1 MKKEL
6 TIVIALAIAVYV
18 NILGNGF
25 TIDDS
30 TFIGRW
36 QGNRTINLVQIF
48 RGDVP
53 AGHEGVY
60 RPIRQLLY
68 GIYYQLW
75 ADDPVGYHVHAIVV
89 HIISTIFVYLI
100 IEQIFNLQFT
110 IFNSRMGAFIGAAL
124 FAVHPVHTEA
134 VSYTVA
140 GMDTTGLGVVLAAFY
155 YFLRKKFNISYALA
169 AVAFFTTEMA
179 LTLPILLVWYELCF
193 GRLTKKNWETRI
205 KIHAPFWISLAIYVV
220 VRFGFLGISGV
231 RAEPAGGSAYVA
243 FLTMLKVNVK
253 YLELLVYPVKLA
265 NNQLLSGGIESFI
278 YRGYNRDLLAGQ
290 RLWNWDILLA
300 LGVLIGIIVVAYFL
314 RKKHPAITFGIGWHF
329 IALLP
334 VMQFIPQGAVLNER
348 SLYLPSFG
356 FILIVGYLLWHVYRR
371 ARVVAVA
378 ALVLVIGLY
387 VIRTVYRNADWKNDI
402 VFWSKEVAV
411 YPNSAYGYYSLGN
424 ALRVEQKPQEALAAL
439 IKASQINPRFAVA
452 VATEGLVYEG
462 LGNVGAAI
470 AAYEKTLTID
480 PAFYEAAGRLKEL
493 YGEKDVPIQ

>member
-1 MKKEL
+1 MKKNL
-6 TIVIALAIAVYV
+6 IIVTVLAIAAYV

-75 ADDPVGYHVHAIVV
+75 ADDPVGYHIHSIVV
-89 HIISTIFVYLI
+89 HAVSTVFVYLI
-100 IEQIFNLQFT
+100 LETMFAGSAIALF
-110 IFNSRMGAFIGAAL
+110 GAAL

-205 KIHAPFWISLAIYVV
+205 KIHAPFWISLAMYVV

-231 RAEPAGGSAYVA
+231 RAEPAGGSA
-243 FLTMLKVNVK
+243 
-253 YLELLVYPVKLA
+253 
-265 NNQLLSGGIESFI
+265 
-278 YRGYNRDLLAGQ
+278 
-290 RLWNWDILLA
+290 
-300 LGVLIGIIVVAYFL
+300 
-314 RKKHPAITFGIGWHF
+314 
-329 IALLP
+329 
-334 VMQFIPQGAVLNER
+334 
-348 SLYLPSFG
+348 
-356 FILIVGYLLWHVYRR
+356 
-371 ARVVAVA
+371 
-378 ALVLVIGLY
+378 
-387 VIRTVYRNADWKNDI
+387 
-402 VFWSKEVAV
+402 
-411 YPNSAYGYYSLGN
+411 
-424 ALRVEQKPQEALAAL
+424 
-439 IKASQINPRFAVA
+439 
-452 VATEGLVYEG
+452 
-462 LGNVGAAI
+462 
-470 AAYEKTLTID
+470 
-480 PAFYEAAGRLKEL
+480 
-493 YGEKDVPIQ
+493 